1 MLFDA
6 HAHVYMSKD
15 VDALVKAI
23 EDSDVSYVMNV
34 GVDLESC
41 EEVIK
46 EAATYQ
52 WCYATVG
59 YQPGEVDHQVFDP
72 EILAKFRE
80 LAQQPKVCAIGEIGL
95 EYHYGKDNLEN
106 QHRWFREQ
114 IRMANELKMPIMI
127 HTREADDDT
136 MRILKDEG
144 AFSDER
150 KSWFPKRPGPDGTEV
165 ADARVMLHCFSS
177 SKEIAR
183 QYVKLGATLS
193 ICGPV
198 TYKNNRRT
206 TEVVQETPVEFLL
219 VEADAPYLT
228 PEPLRGR
235 PNMSPYVEYTA
246 RRVAALKGMP
256 YEDVARITCE
266 NAKRFFDIK

>member
-6 HAHVYMSKD
+6 HAHLYMSED
-15 VDALVKAI
+15 RETLVKAI
-23 EDSDVSYVMNV
+23 EESPVSYVMNV
-34 GVDLESC
+34 GVDVPTC
-41 EEVIK
+41 EEVIR
-46 EAATYQ
+46 EAAEYP

-59 YQPGEVDHQVFDP
+59 FQPGEVGTEFDSKL
-72 EILAKFRE
+72 LARFKE
-80 LAQQPKVCAIGEIGL
+80 LAQQPKVCAVGEIGL

-114 IRMANELKMPIMI
+114 IKMANELRMPIMI

-136 MRILKDEG
+136 MRILKEEG

-150 KSWFPKRPGPDGTEV
+150 KSWFPKRPGPEGTETS
-165 ADARVMLHCFSS
+165 DARVMLHCFSS

-183 QYVKLGATLS
+183 QYIKLGATLS
-193 ICGPV
+193 ICGPL

-206 TEVVQETPVEFLL
+206 TEVVKDTPIEFIMVET
-219 VEADAPYLT
+219 DAPYLT

-246 RRVAALKGMP
+246 RRVAALKAMP
-256 YEDVARITCE
+256 YEDTAKITLE
-266 NAKRFFDIK
+266 NAKRFFGIE

>member
-6 HAHVYMSKD
+6 HAHVYMAEDK
-15 VDALVKAI
+15 DALIKAI
-23 EDSDVSYVMNV
+23 EDSSVSYVMNV
-34 GVDLESC
+34 GVDIPTC
-41 EEVIK
+41 EQVIK
-46 EAATYQ
+46 EAAEYP

-59 YQPGEVDHQVFDP
+59 FQPGEVGNDFDP
-72 EILAKFRE
+72 KILAEFRE
-80 LAQQPKVCAIGEIGL
+80 LAQQPKVCAVGEIGL
-95 EYHYGKDNLEN
+95 EYHYGKENMEN
-106 QHRWFREQ
+106 QKRWFREQ

-136 MRILKDEG
+136 MRILKEEG
-144 AFSDER
+144 AFSNER
-150 KSWFPKRPGPDGTEV
+150 KKWFPMRPGPEGTKIP
-165 ADARVMLHCFSS
+165 DARVMLHCFSS

-183 QYVKLGATLS
+183 QYVELGATIS

-206 TEVVQETPVEFLL
+206 TEVVQETPMEFLL
-219 VEADAPYLT
+219 VETDAPFLT

-246 RRVAALKGMP
+246 RRVAALKGMAF
-256 YEDVARITCE
+256 EDVARITCK
-266 NAKRFFDIK
+266 NAKNFFGIE